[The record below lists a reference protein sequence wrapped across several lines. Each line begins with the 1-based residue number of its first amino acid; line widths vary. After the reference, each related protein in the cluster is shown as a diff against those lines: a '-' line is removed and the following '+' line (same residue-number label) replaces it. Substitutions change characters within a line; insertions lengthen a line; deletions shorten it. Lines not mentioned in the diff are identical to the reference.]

1 MVKTFAIFSVS
12 ELNLINFDEVLETS
26 IETVRRSINGS
37 KTFVKWYG
45 NTPNSVLQLTTI
57 EGFYTLEQI
66 LEIVKTSEWN
76 KV

>member
-1 MVKTFAIFSVS
+1 MIKTFAIFSVS

-26 IETVRRSINGS
+26 IETVRRSIDGT

-76 KV
+76 KI

>member
-1 MVKTFAIFSVS
+1 MIKTFAIFLSS
-12 ELNLINFDEVLETS
+12 ELYVINFDEVLETS
-26 IETVRRSINGS
+26 LETVRKSIDS
-37 KTFVKWYG
+37 TKTFVKWYG

>member
-1 MVKTFAIFSVS
+1 MVKIFAIFSTS
-12 ELNLINFDEVLETS
+12 ELYKINFEEVLETS
-26 IETVRRSINGS
+26 IETVRKSIDGA

-76 KV
+76 KI